1 MREKTMPQGKAAV
14 QVDGGYVVKR
24 SPGRIHATFERAGAE
39 ATRLSEENDGPD
51 FVVLKVVGMVVEKA
65 GGQ

>member
-1 MREKTMPQGKAAV
+1 MSHGKAAI

-39 ATRLSEENDGPD
+39 ATRLSEESDGPD
-51 FVVLKVVGMVVEKA
+51 FVVLKVVGMVVDKA
-65 GGQ
+65 ASR